1 MPDPRAHSTKPMPEP
16 KSLSEPASL
25 VLCAMQFAVFE
36 RQAEGVFAFVNEPP
50 KWYLQ
55 LVPEA
60 DAHASA
66 GVLAEHFPML
76 EVFFPLAESFWE
88 TSSTERLQSEFWT
101 ESDASGAEYHLQA
114 FAFNAVV
121 AGAGEKTEIHR
132 FLVLDL
138 ADATYNERQQVQLYA
153 HEMSMSYDTI
163 ARLNQEVERATRAK
177 SDFLASMS
185 HEIRTPLNAI
195 LGMADLLSATQL
207 DDDQR
212 KYVAIFQRAGGNLLN
227 LINDIL
233 DLSKVEAGHLSLE
246 AIDFELADVVSRA
259 TELIRV
265 RALEKGLAVTSAIAP
280 ELPPWFIGDPTRLR
294 QILLN
299 LLGNSMKFTD
309 QGALHVTVQPDPDD
323 STPGSLRF
331 AIRDTGIGIPAD
343 KLTSIFEN
351 FTQADTSTTRKYG
364 GTGLGLSISRQLVE
378 LMNGRLWVE
387 SEVGKGS
394 TFFFTAKFAVSPRRD
409 ATLAA
414 GERPAASIAAA
425 SDLAPMH
432 ILLADDSAD
441 NRFLIQAYLQGS
453 ACVLQFAENGEIAL
467 ARMKA
472 EHYDLVLMDAHMPV
486 MDGYEATEKFRE
498 WERANHRPPL
508 PLLALTADAFKESI
522 EKSVQV
528 GFNAHLTKPIRKATL
543 VEAILKYARPCDHVV
558 EVDGSA
564 ITVYVDSAVAE
575 IAPLYLE
582 NIRHDLTRLQQAEKA
597 RDFDTIRTLGHNL
610 KGTGA
615 SYGFAR
621 ISDIGAVMEQAAK
634 DQSIEPARS
643 CIGELTTYLEKVRVE
658 QERE

>member
-1 MPDPRAHSTKPMPEP
+1 MPDPRAHSTTPMPEP
-16 KSLSEPASL
+16 KSLSDPAAL

-36 RQAEGVFAFVNEPP
+36 RQAEGVFSFVNDPP
-50 KWYLQ
+50 GWFLQ
-55 LVPEA
+55 LVPEG
-60 DAHASA
+60 DARASA
-66 GVLAEHFPML
+66 NNLAEYFPML
-76 EVFFPLAESFWE
+76 DVFLPMAESFWQT
-88 TSSTERLQSEFWT
+88 TSSERLQSEFWT
-101 ESDASGAEYHLQA
+101 ESDASGTEYHLQA
-114 FAFNAVV
+114 FAFNAL
-121 AGAGEKTEIHR
+121 ACKTSEPQELHR

-195 LGMADLLSATQL
+195 LGMADLLSASDL
-207 DDDQR
+207 NHDQR
-212 KYVAIFQRAGGNLLN
+212 KYVAIFQRAGSNLLN

-233 DLSKVEAGHLSLE
+233 DLSKVEAGQLSLE
-246 AIDFELADVVSRA
+246 AIDFELADVVGRA

-294 QILLN
+294 QVLLN

-309 QGALHVTVQPDPDD
+309 RGSLHVAVQPDPDD
-323 STPGSLRF
+323 ATPGSVRF

-364 GTGLGLSISRQLVE
+364 GTGLGLSISRHFVE
-378 LMNGRLWVE
+378 LMGGRLWVE
-387 SEVGKGS
+387 SELGKGS
-394 TFFFTAKFAVSPRRD
+394 TFFFTAKFGVSDRRG
-409 ATLAA
+409 AILAA
-414 GERPAASIAAA
+414 GETPAVRNPTAA
-425 SDLAPMH
+425 DLTPMH

-441 NRFLIQAYLQGS
+441 NRFLIEAYLKGS

-467 ARMKA
+467 SKMQT

-486 MDGYEATEKFRE
+486 MDGYTATEQFRD
-498 WERANHRPPL
+498 WERIRNQPPL
-508 PLLALTADAFKESI
+508 PVLALTADAFKESI

-528 GFNAHLTKPIRKATL
+528 GFNAHLTKPIRQATL
-543 VEAILKYARPCDHVV
+543 VEAIKKYALPCDRAMDPPVV
-558 EVDGSA
+558 
-564 ITVYVDSAVAE
+564 TVYVDGAIAE
-575 IAPLYLE
+575 IAPIYLE
-582 NIRHDLTRLQQAEKA
+582 NIRNDLGRLEEAEKEQ
-597 RDFDTIRTLGHNL
+597 DFDTIRTLGHNL

-621 ISDIGAVMEQAAK
+621 ISEIGAVMEQAAK
-634 DQSIEPARS
+634 DQSIGPARA
-643 CIGELTTYLEKVRVE
+643 CIGEFKSYLENVRVE
-658 QERE
+658 REQE

>member
-1 MPDPRAHSTKPMPEP
+1 MPDPRAHSTTPMPEP
-16 KSLSEPASL
+16 KFLSEPAAL

-36 RQAEGVFAFVNEPP
+36 RQAEGVFSFISEPP
-50 KWYLQ
+50 GWFFQ
-55 LVPEA
+55 LVPGG
-60 DAHASA
+60 DATASA
-66 GVLAEHFPML
+66 ANLAEHFPML
-76 EVFFPLAESFWE
+76 DIFLPLAESFWN
-88 TSSTERLQSEFWT
+88 TTSTERLQSEFWT
-101 ESDASGAEYHLQA
+101 ESDAGGKEYHLQA
-114 FAFNAVV
+114 FAFNALT
-121 AGAGEKTEIHR
+121 AGTGEKHEIHR

-138 ADATYNERQQVQLYA
+138 ADAAYNEQQQVQLYA

-163 ARLNQEVERATRAK
+163 SRLNLEVERATRAK

-195 LGMADLLSATQL
+195 LGMADLLSATL
-207 DDDQR
+207 LNDDQR
-212 KYVAIFQRAGGNLLN
+212 KYVEIFQRAGSNLLN

-246 AIDFELADVVSRA
+246 AIDFELADVVGRA

-299 LLGNSMKFTD
+299 LLGNSMKFTG
-309 QGALHVTVQPDPDD
+309 QGSLHIAVQPDPDD
-323 STPGSLRF
+323 HTPGSLRF

-387 SEVGKGS
+387 SELGKGS
-394 TFFFTAKFAVSPRRD
+394 TFYFTSKFGVSERRA
-409 ATLAA
+409 ATVAA
-414 GERPAASIAAA
+414 GESPAGRNATAA
-425 SDLAPMH
+425 DLAPMH

-441 NRFLIQAYLQGS
+441 NRFLIQAYLKGS

-467 ARMKA
+467 AKMKT

-486 MDGYEATEKFRE
+486 MDGYQATEKFRE
-498 WERANHRPPL
+498 WERAESQASL
-508 PLLALTADAFKESI
+508 PVLALTADAFKESI

-543 VEAILKYARPCDHVV
+543 VEAINRYARPCDQPADTSVV
-558 EVDGSA
+558 
-564 ITVYVDSAVAE
+564 TVYVDSAIAE
-575 IAPLYLE
+575 IAPIYLE
-582 NIRHDLTRLQQAEKA
+582 NIRNDLSRLEDAEKA
-597 RDFDTIRTLGHNL
+597 QDFGTIRTLGHNL

-621 ISDIGAVMEQAAK
+621 ISEIGAVMEQAAK
-634 DQSIEPARS
+634 DQSMEPARA
-643 CIGELTTYLEKVRVE
+643 CIRELKSYLEKVRVE